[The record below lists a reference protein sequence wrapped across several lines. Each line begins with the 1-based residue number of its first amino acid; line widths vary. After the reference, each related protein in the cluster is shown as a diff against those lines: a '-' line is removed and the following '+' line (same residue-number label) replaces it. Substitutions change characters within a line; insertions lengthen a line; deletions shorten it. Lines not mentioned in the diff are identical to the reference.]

1 MNFGPDFRKLFRYL
15 ESPYF
20 SENEPKGGGRKK
32 KKKKRKRS
40 GLISNGMEKNP
51 QEFAGLHASIN
62 RQNFASLSFFDFFS
76 LIGKYCLSIYIHI
89 LVNPYFIFALK

>member
-1 MNFGPDFRKLFRYL
+1 
-15 ESPYF
+15 
-20 SENEPKGGGRKK
+20 
-32 KKKKRKRS
+32 
-40 GLISNGMEKNP
+40 MEKTP